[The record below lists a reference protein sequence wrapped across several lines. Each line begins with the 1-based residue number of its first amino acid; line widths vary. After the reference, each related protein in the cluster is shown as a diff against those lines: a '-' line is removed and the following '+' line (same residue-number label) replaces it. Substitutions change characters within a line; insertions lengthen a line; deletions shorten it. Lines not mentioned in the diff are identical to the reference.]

1 MKILLLRAAP
11 RKSGATNAFADAF
24 ARGLRAAGADFFDV
38 NLCSKKIAPCAGC
51 YKCCA
56 CDSECP
62 IDDDMSGLLRLVRAS
77 DVVACFSPVYFYGMS
92 SVLKAFFDRCFPLI
106 GKGLHTPFCADTKAS
121 GTLMKRLLAFSVA
134 SGRISTFEPLSKHYE
149 FIARGLGMS
158 LTNIRRGEAV
168 YFANLKH
175 NSKRVKKIFDS
186 VEKLGREIALGEV
199 SDDTVASIEL
209 PIAPS
214 DEAFFA
220 RAKIYWNILRS

>member
-1 MKILLLRAAP
+1 
-11 RKSGATNAFADAF
+11 
-24 ARGLRAAGADFFDV
+24 
-38 NLCSKKIAPCAGC
+38 
-51 YKCCA
+51 
-56 CDSECP
+56 
-62 IDDDMSGLLRLVRAS
+62 
-77 DVVACFSPVYFYGMS
+77 
-92 SVLKAFFDRCFPLI
+92 
-106 GKGLHTPFCADTKAS
+106 
-121 GTLMKRLLAFSVA
+121 
-134 SGRISTFEPLSKHYE
+134 
-149 FIARGLGMS
+149 MS